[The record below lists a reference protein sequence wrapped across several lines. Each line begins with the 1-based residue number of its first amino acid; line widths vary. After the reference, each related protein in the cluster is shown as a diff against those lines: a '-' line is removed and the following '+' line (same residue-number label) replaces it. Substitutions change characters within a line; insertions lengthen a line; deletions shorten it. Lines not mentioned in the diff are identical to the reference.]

1 MHLRRLDT
9 TERGSSGADKRDTQR
24 DRERERERVDE
35 ARGWRNRTDE

>member
-9 TERGSSGADKRDTQR
+9 TERGSSGADKRDTE
-24 DRERERERVDE
+24 REREREKGRDDE